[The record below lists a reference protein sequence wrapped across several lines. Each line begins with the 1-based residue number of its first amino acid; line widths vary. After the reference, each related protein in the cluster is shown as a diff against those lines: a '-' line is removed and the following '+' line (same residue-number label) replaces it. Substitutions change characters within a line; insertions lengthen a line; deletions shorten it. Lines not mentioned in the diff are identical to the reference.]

1 MNLKPLGERVI
12 VKPAAA
18 EETTKSGLVIPDTAQ
33 EKPQKG
39 TVVAAGEGKWDE
51 DGERRIPLDV
61 KAGDTVIY
69 GKYGGTEV
77 KVEGEDYLILRAD
90 DIYAIVNE

>member
-61 KAGDTVIY
+61 AAGDTVIY
-69 GKYGGTEV
+69 GKYGGTEI
-77 KVEGEDYLILRAD
+77 KIEGEDFLILRAD
-90 DIYAIVNE
+90 DIYAIVDE